1 MPAGTTDKP
10 SEEWPVLSYKWTA
23 EQIAWARGK
32 NVGGCRPWN
41 EVDTLLIPVNVGGG
55 HWLMAK
61 VGLTLRSIRLY
72 DPVGQPDEYQVRNQ
86 QLACLRWFLPS
97 MLNQICFYKKKR
109 KGTNMNPDPFHMELI
124 PPHNFSQQQTGLKH
138 LRIESTER
146 REEEDSSVVVGKLEV
161 VVGGE
166 GGVHEADQQQRQAIS
181 VVEYVDS
188 YV

>member
-1 MPAGTTDKP
+1 MMPAGTTDKP
-10 SEEWPVLSYKWTA
+10 SEQWPVLSYKWTA

-41 EVDTLLIPVNVGGG
+41 KVNTLLIPVNVRGG

-124 PPHNFSQQQTGLKH
+124 PPHNFSQQQTGGNCGALTLALIEHTVAKRKKLNWTDEQMPHMRLKMAVEVFSNS
-138 LRIESTER
+138 IV
-146 REEEDSSVVVGKLEV
+146 SV
-161 VVGGE
+161 
-166 GGVHEADQQQRQAIS
+166 
-181 VVEYVDS
+181 
-188 YV
+188 